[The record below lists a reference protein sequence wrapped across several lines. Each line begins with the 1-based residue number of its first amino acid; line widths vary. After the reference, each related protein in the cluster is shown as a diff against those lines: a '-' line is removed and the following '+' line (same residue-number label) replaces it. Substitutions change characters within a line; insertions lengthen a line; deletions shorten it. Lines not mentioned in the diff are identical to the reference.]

1 MSYDEVIILAA
12 CFFIHAFI
20 LVLLILY
27 MHQRVGG
34 GRLQRNIICKD
45 GTAR

>member
-1 MSYDEVIILAA
+1 MSHDEVIILAA
-12 CFFIHAFI
+12 CFFVHAFM

-27 MHQRVGG
+27 IHQRVGG
-34 GRLQRNIICKD
+34 GRLQGNIICKD